1 MLSAG
6 LCLEVQLFRTLDAEC
21 KSVWKYTMSGYK
33 RACHSAGAHH
43 HRNHMYICD

>member
-21 KSVWKYTMSGYK
+21 KSVSG
-33 RACHSAGAHH
+33 STTV
-43 HRNHMYICD
+43 